1 MKCSSP
7 RPPATLARSEG
18 AGAWRQLAW
27 TSRQASRVQRVFASV
42 LVFLPLVGVALC
54 AAAFWNHGISWL
66 DLILA
71 VSMYAVTGFGVTVG
85 FHRMLAHTSFRPN
98 RPLKVA
104 LAVAGSMAI
113 EGSALIWVAH
123 HRKHHVYADREA
135 DPHSPWAYGSGFA
148 AQLKGLA
155 HAHVGWLFL
164 SNPPEPERWAA
175 DLQSDADIRIVSR
188 TDAVW
193 FALSLA
199 IPFAIGYVVTGSFYG
214 GWAAFLWAGVVR
226 VVVLHHV
233 TWGVN
238 SIGHMFGSRPFRTR
252 DRSTNVALPIS
263 AQPRR
268 LLAQR
273 PSRVPDA
280 GPPRCGQGTNR
291 RLGSSYPSFREDRVG
306 HRRSLAHA
314 RAPGSAAPLSRS
326 GIGFSPLGGRPSNQ
340 RVM

>member
-1 MKCSSP
+1 M
-7 RPPATLARSEG
+7 
-18 AGAWRQLAW
+18 
-27 TSRQASRVQRVFASV
+27 
-42 LVFLPLVGVALC
+42 FLPLVGVALC

-85 FHRMLAHTSFRPN
+85 FHRMLAHNSFRPN
-98 RPLKVA
+98 RPLKIA

-155 HAHVGWLFL
+155 HAHVGWLFM

-199 IPFAIGYVVTGSFYG
+199 IPFVIGYVVTGSFYG
-214 GWAAFLWAGVVR
+214 AVGGVPVGGRRPRGGPPSRDLGRQLHWAHVR
-226 VVVLHHV
+226 ISPV
-233 TWGVN
+233 
-238 SIGHMFGSRPFRTR
+238 SDPRPKHERR
-252 DRSTNVALPIS
+252 APVG

-280 GPPRCGQGTNR
+280 GSSRCGQG
-291 RLGSSYPSFREDRVG
+291 SS
-306 HRRSLAHA
+306 
-314 RAPGSAAPLSRS
+314 
-326 GIGFSPLGGRPSNQ
+326 
-340 RVM
+340 